1 MEIGQHVRLN
11 VEEELK
17 LEQEPAQTLLLQTEE
32 LTVWETALKLETA
45 ILKDA
50 QVNSIC
56 PQRWRPH

>member
-11 VEEELK
+11 VEEELR
-17 LEQEPAQTLLLQTEE
+17 LELEPAQTPLQQMEE

-50 QVNSIC
+50 QVNSIR
-56 PQRWRPH
+56 PQR